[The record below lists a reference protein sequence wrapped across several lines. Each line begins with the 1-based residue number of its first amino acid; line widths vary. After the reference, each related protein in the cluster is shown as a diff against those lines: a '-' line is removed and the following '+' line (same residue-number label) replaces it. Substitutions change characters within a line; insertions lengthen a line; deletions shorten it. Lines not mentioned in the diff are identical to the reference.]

1 MSIFTQR
8 NQRAIC
14 FAAGDI
20 NGTGITTAASKWI
33 GVKNYSHLAFF
44 LDIATHGA
52 ASTITVNKATTNAGA
67 GSTPIAFNYRKTAT
81 ADTDDFGALTAVAS
95 SGVATDG
102 ATLKQQY
109 VVEVDCNEL
118 GDTYDFVQVIASN
131 PGAAM
136 VVALSCIG
144 SESRHMSDSNPTM
157 LS

>member
-14 FAAGDI
+14 FASADI

-33 GVKNYSHLAFF
+33 SVKNYSHLTFF

-52 ASTITVNKATTNAGA
+52 ASTITVNKGTTSAGA
-67 GSTPIAFNYRKTAT
+67 GSTAIAFNYRKTAT
-81 ADTDDFGALTAVAS
+81 ADTDDFGAITAATS
-95 SGVATDG
+95 AGIATDG

-109 VVEVDCNEL
+109 AIEVDCNEL
-118 GDTYDFVQVIASN
+118 GDAYDFVQVIASN

-144 SESRHMSDSNPTM
+144 SEARRMSDSNPTL